1 MTKDTI
7 NGIIIKG
14 VGGFYYV
21 KTADALLE
29 CRAKGIF
36 RRRGITPLA
45 GDRVAVEGLDEAEG
59 FVISEIY
66 ERDNHLSRPPV
77 ANVGALFLVVST
89 VDPRPNLRVIDELTA
104 LSAAAGITPII
115 ALTKTDIAPD
125 DEFRGIYTCAGFE
138 VIDTCGDKNAI
149 KRLRELAKDRVTVFS
164 GNSGAGKSTLIN
176 SIDPTLTLATGIT
189 SKKLGR
195 GKHTTRSSE
204 LFEFAGGY
212 LVDTPGFSSLD
223 FTVDAPIAS
232 RDMISCFPD
241 IAAHAE
247 ACAFA
252 DCSHTVEKGCSVLA
266 ALAAGDIEPTRHES
280 YCELYKRAYEAER
293 KY

>member
-1 MTKDTI
+1 M
-7 NGIIIKG
+7 
-14 VGGFYYV
+14 
-21 KTADALLE
+21 
-29 CRAKGIF
+29 
-36 RRRGITPLA
+36 
-45 GDRVAVEGLDEAEG
+45 
-59 FVISEIY
+59 
-66 ERDNHLSRPPV
+66 
-77 ANVGALFLVVST
+77 
-89 VDPRPNLRVIDELTA
+89 DELKT
-104 LSAAAGITPII
+104 LGAAAGITPII
-115 ALTKTDIAPD
+115 ALTQTDIAPD
-125 DEFRGIYTCAGFE
+125 DEFRGIYTRAGFE

-266 ALAAGDIEPTRHES
+266 ALAADDIEPTRHES